1 MMQLTI
7 EERKFQ
13 AKLEQE
19 EQKIGMLEQEPTIKM
34 EKLKAETERE
44 WLNVDKEW
52 LHFEKE
58 WLKFKSDVLHKRS
71 QLLNEVIPKEDVDNI
86 IPIAND

>member
-1 MMQLTI
+1 
-7 EERKFQ
+7 
-13 AKLEQE
+13 
-19 EQKIGMLEQEPTIKM
+19 M

-58 WLKFKSDVLHKRS
+58 WLKFKADVLHKRS
-71 QLLNEVIPKEDVDNI
+71 QLLNEGIPKEDVDNI
-86 IPIAND
+86 LPIAND

>member
-19 EQKIGMLEQEPTIKM
+19 EQKIGMLEQELTIKM
-34 EKLKAETERE
+34 
-44 WLNVDKEW
+44 
-52 LHFEKE
+52 
-58 WLKFKSDVLHKRS
+58 KSSRLRRKGS
-71 QLLNEVIPKEDVDNI
+71 G
-86 IPIAND
+86 